1 MKLTI
6 ERADLLDAVAWA
18 AGGLAA
24 RPVLPVLAGLVLRAG
39 DGLTVSAFD
48 YEVST
53 AATAP
58 ATVAEP
64 GELLV
69 SGRLLAQIV
78 KSLPAGPVVLT
89 AEGAGLVVGCAVATF
104 TLAALPIEDYPA
116 PPVPP
121 PVAGTVD
128 PVLFA
133 EAVTQVV
140 LAASRDDTVP
150 AFTGARLRLDGETL
164 TLSCIDRYRMAVR
177 HLPWAPV
184 RPGLEA
190 TALVPA
196 RTLAAVVRQ
205 LTPGTPLTLRLV
217 TEGGRPG
224 ADGSPGA
231 AGAGRSGADGGG
243 QPGSESDSRS
253 GADRRPGSDGDG
265 LLGLESGARHTVA
278 RLLDNPLA
286 DYVAQ
291 FPASGA
297 IHARVATGALLDAL
311 KRVALVAAPQTPV
324 HLALSPGL
332 LRLAART
339 GSEARATAS
348 VPAEYDGEELSI
360 GFNPRFLLDGLAVL
374 SGETVRMTFSG
385 PGKPAT
391 LTDGTDFRY
400 LLAAVR
406 LPAGYTEVG

>member
-78 KSLPAGPVVLT
+78 KSLPAGPLVLT

-128 PVLFA
+128 PVPFA

-177 HLPWAPV
+177 HLPWAPA

-205 LTPGTPLTLRLV
+205 LTPGTPLTLRLA
-217 TEGGRPG
+217 T
-224 ADGSPGA
+224 DG
-231 AGAGRSGADGGG
+231 GRSGA
-243 QPGSESDSRS
+243 
-253 GADRRPGSDGDG
+253 AGDG
-265 LLGLESGARHTVA
+265 LLGLESGARHTVT

-291 FPASGA
+291 FPATGA
-297 IHARVATGALLDAL
+297 IHATVATGALLDAV

-332 LRLAART
+332 LRLEART

-348 VPAEYDGEELSI
+348 VPAEYHGEGLSI
-360 GFNPRFLLDGLAVL
+360 GFNPRFLLDGLAAL

-406 LPAGYTEVG
+406 LPAGDTAAG